1 MNSKEDI
8 SGRHEPSSFHIIVNG
23 RPREVS
29 GEYITYEQVVSLA
42 FPDDPGASQFLYS
55 VHYVGP
61 HMPDGTMAA
70 GQSVTLKNGMKFD
83 VTKTNRS

>member
-1 MNSKEDI
+1 MLSNHHDKP
-8 SGRHEPSSFHIIVNG
+8 HLVHITVNA
-23 RPREVS
+23 RPRELT
-29 GEYITYEQVVSLA
+29 GERITYEQVVALA
-42 FPDDPGASQFLYS
+42 FPDDPSASQFLYS

-61 HMPDGTMAA
+61 HVPDGTLAA